1 MALFEREDQD
11 YGADGTTRALSV
23 TAVETDF
30 VWRVY
35 EKLATVYDLT
45 FGPALHPGRIVAKE
59 RMKIRPGDRVL
70 EVGIG
75 TGINVSLYPRTC
87 HVTGID
93 LSAKMLEKA
102 HERVAK
108 EGLTNVELLEM
119 DATNLAFEDNSFDV
133 VYAPVRDQRRARAGE
148 GGARDEPRLPPG
160 RQDHHPQPLP
170 QPQPGARHPRAHDL
184 AAHRAHRVH
193 RRPRPARRARAGR
206 SSGRSRSRRS
216 ASRPSGRS
224 SPARRTRTGLHDP
237 LRHRNATRTD
247 TVPAR

>member
-30 VWRVY
+30 VWKVY

-70 EVGIG
+70 EVGNG
-75 TGINVSLYPRTC
+75 
-87 HVTGID
+87 TGID
-93 LSAKMLEKA
+93 LSAKMLERA

-119 DATNLAFEDNSFDV
+119 DATKLAFEDNSFDV
-133 VYAPVRDQRRARAGE
+133 VYAPYVISVVPDPVAVVREMSRVCRPGGKIIILNHFRSTNPVMATFERAISPLTVHIGFTADLDLHGVLAQAQLKPLSIE
-148 GGARDEPRLPPG
+148 KVSFPPIWS
-160 RQDHHPQPLP
+160 LVTC
-170 QPQPGARHPRAHDL
+170 AKE
-184 AAHRAHRVH
+184 
-193 RRPRPARRARAGR
+193 
-206 SSGRSRSRRS
+206 
-216 ASRPSGRS
+216 
-224 SPARRTRTGLHDP
+224 
-237 LRHRNATRTD
+237 
-247 TVPAR
+247 

>member
-1 MALFEREDQD
+1 MALFEREDHD
-11 YGADGTTRALSV
+11 YGADGTTRALSG

-30 VWRVY
+30 VWKVY

-59 RMKIRPGDRVL
+59 RMKILPGDRVL

-93 LSAKMLEKA
+93 LSAKMLERA

-119 DATNLAFEDNSFDV
+119 DATKLAFDDNSFDV
-133 VYAPVRDQRRARAGE
+133 VYAPYVISVVPDPVAVVREMSRVCRP
-148 GGARDEPRLPPG
+148 GGKIIILNHFRSTNPVMATFERVISPLTVHIGFTADLDLRGVLAQAQLEPLSIEKVSFPPIWSLVTCVK
-160 RQDHHPQPLP
+160 D
-170 QPQPGARHPRAHDL
+170 
-184 AAHRAHRVH
+184 
-193 RRPRPARRARAGR
+193 
-206 SSGRSRSRRS
+206 
-216 ASRPSGRS
+216 
-224 SPARRTRTGLHDP
+224 
-237 LRHRNATRTD
+237 
-247 TVPAR
+247 

>member
-59 RMKIRPGDRVL
+59 RMNIRPGDRVL

-75 TGINVSLYPRTC
+75 TGINVSLYPRTS

-102 HERVAK
+102 HERVAN
-108 EGLTNVELLEM
+108 EGLTNVDLLEM

-133 VYAPVRDQRRARAGE
+133 VYAPYVISVVPEPVKVVREMSRVCRP
-148 GGARDEPRLPPG
+148 GGKIIILNHFRSPNPVLATLERMISPLTVHIGFTADLDLHGVLAQAALRPLSIEKVSFPPIWSLVTCTK
-160 RQDHHPQPLP
+160 D
-170 QPQPGARHPRAHDL
+170 
-184 AAHRAHRVH
+184 
-193 RRPRPARRARAGR
+193 
-206 SSGRSRSRRS
+206 
-216 ASRPSGRS
+216 
-224 SPARRTRTGLHDP
+224 
-237 LRHRNATRTD
+237 
-247 TVPAR
+247 

>member
-11 YGADGTTRALSV
+11 FGADGTTRALSG

-30 VWRVY
+30 VWKVY

-45 FGPALHPGRIVAKE
+45 FGPALHPGRIVAKD
-59 RMKIRPGDRVL
+59 RMNIRPGERVL

-75 TGINVSLYPRTC
+75 TGINLSLYPRTC

-119 DATNLAFEDNSFDV
+119 DATKLAFEDNSFDV
-133 VYAPVRDQRRARAGE
+133 VYAPYVISVVPDPVAVVREMSRVCRP
-148 GGARDEPRLPPG
+148 GGKIIILNHFRSPN
-160 RQDHHPQPLP
+160 PL
-170 QPQPGARHPRAHDL
+170 L
-184 AAHRAHRVH
+184 AALERMISPLTVH
-193 RRPRPARRARAGR
+193 IGFTADLDLPGVLSQAELRPLSIEKVSFPPIWSLVTCAKE
-206 SSGRSRSRRS
+206 
-216 ASRPSGRS
+216 
-224 SPARRTRTGLHDP
+224 
-237 LRHRNATRTD
+237 
-247 TVPAR
+247 

>member
-11 YGADGTTRALSV
+11 FGADGTTRALSV

-35 EKLATVYDLT
+35 DKLATVYDLT

-59 RMKIRPGDRVL
+59 RMNIRPGDRVL

-93 LSAKMLEKA
+93 LSPAMLEKA

-108 EGLTNVELLEM
+108 EGLTNVELREM
-119 DATNLAFEDNSFDV
+119 DATNLEFEDNSFDV
-133 VYAPVRDQRRARAGE
+133 VYAPYVISVVPEPVKVVREMSRVCRPGGKIIILNHFRSTNPIVATFERAISPLTVHIGFTADLDLHGVLAQAELRPLSIE
-148 GGARDEPRLPPG
+148 KVSFPPIWSLVTCVK
-160 RQDHHPQPLP
+160 D
-170 QPQPGARHPRAHDL
+170 
-184 AAHRAHRVH
+184 
-193 RRPRPARRARAGR
+193 
-206 SSGRSRSRRS
+206 
-216 ASRPSGRS
+216 
-224 SPARRTRTGLHDP
+224 
-237 LRHRNATRTD
+237 
-247 TVPAR
+247 